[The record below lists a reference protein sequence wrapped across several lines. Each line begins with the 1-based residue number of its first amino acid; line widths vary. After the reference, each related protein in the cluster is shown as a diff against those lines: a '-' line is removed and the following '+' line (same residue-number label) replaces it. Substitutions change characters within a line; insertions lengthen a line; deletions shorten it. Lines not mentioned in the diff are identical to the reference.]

1 MQATVGGRRSDVDA
15 RKEGLPWRPRFSAQ
29 HPQPRVGLGLLPF
42 FLACAVY
49 LLVQRSVD
57 QPSRVSALLK
67 SLPVLYLAG
76 LLGTAHPGGG
86 YRSLLQA
93 ALLCSAVG
101 DACLVWP
108 EAFLHGMAAFSLA
121 HLLYLWAFGLTPL
134 KPGLLLPVLLVFA
147 PYFGFLLPHF
157 LPHLV
162 WPLLVYSTVLVS
174 MLWRALAR
182 GESARWGALLFLFSD
197 AVLAWNTFFHQL
209 PHGHLLVMTTYYL
222 AQMLIALSAFQ
233 SPRLKS
239 H

>member
-108 EAFLHGMAAFSLA
+108 EAFLH
-121 HLLYLWAFGLTPL
+121 
-134 KPGLLLPVLLVFA
+134 
-147 PYFGFLLPHF
+147 
-157 LPHLV
+157 
-162 WPLLVYSTVLVS
+162 
-174 MLWRALAR
+174 
-182 GESARWGALLFLFSD
+182 D